1 MLEFTFYY
9 YPSFGGI
16 VVVFLQL
23 NSISQTYF
31 SKRSGTKAL
40 EDISL
45 SVREGEFISFLGP
58 SGCGKTTVLSII
70 AGLFPPT
77 EGSVTLNGQLIKGPH
92 PKIGYMLQQDYLFPW
107 KTVKENVLLGLKL
120 RDQLNEQ
127 HVSNTFSLLK
137 EVGLEGTLDMYPSQL
152 SGGMRQRVA
161 FVRTL
166 ATNPKILL
174 LDEPFSALD
183 YQTKLRLEDLV
194 SVTLTEH
201 NKTAILVTH
210 DISEAIAM
218 SERII
223 LFSKN
228 PGRIFRTF
236 KIPETLR
243 KLPPFAARQHPDFSL
258 MFQQI
263 WEELE
268 HIEQNDSE

>member
-1 MLEFTFYY
+1 
-9 YPSFGGI
+9 
-16 VVVFLQL
+16 VVFLQL
-23 NSISQTYF
+23 ESISQTYF
-31 SKRSGTKAL
+31 SKRSATTAL

-120 RDQLNEQ
+120 RDQLNEH

-137 EVGLEGTLDMYPSQL
+137 EIGLEGTFDMYPAQL

-166 ATNPKILL
+166 ATDPKILL

-183 YQTKLRLEDLV
+183 YQTKLKLEDLV
-194 SVTLTEH
+194 SMTLMDH
-201 NKTAILVTH
+201 GKTAILVTH
-210 DISEAIAM
+210 DIGEAIAM

-236 KIPETLR
+236 KIPETLK
-243 KLPPFAARQHPDFSL
+243 KLTPFEARQHPDFSF

-268 HIEQNDSE
+268 YIEQNDSG

>member
-1 MLEFTFYY
+1 MA
-9 YPSFGGI
+9 
-16 VVVFLQL
+16 FLQL
-23 NSISQTYF
+23 NCISQTYF
-31 SKRSGTKAL
+31 TKRSSTTAL

-45 SVREGEFISFLGP
+45 SVRKGEFISFLGP
-58 SGCGKTTVLSII
+58 SGCGKTTLLSIV

-77 EGSVTLNGQLIKGPH
+77 VGSVTLSGELLKGPH

-120 RDQLNEQ
+120 RDQQNER
-127 HVSNTFSLLK
+127 HISNTFSLLK
-137 EVGLEGTLDMYPSQL
+137 EVGLEGTLDMYPTQL

-166 ATNPKILL
+166 ATNPEILL

-183 YQTKLRLEDLV
+183 YQTKLKLEDLV
-194 SVTLTEH
+194 SITLKEH
-201 NKTAILVTH
+201 GKTAILVTH
-210 DISEAIAM
+210 DIGEAIAM
-218 SERII
+218 SDTII

-228 PGRIFRTF
+228 PGRIIRTF
-236 KIPETLR
+236 KTPETLKR
-243 KLPPFAARQHPDFSL
+243 LTPFEARHHPDYSM

-268 HIEQNDSE
+268 QIEQNASE

>member
-1 MLEFTFYY
+1 M
-9 YPSFGGI
+9 
-16 VVVFLQL
+16 VFLQL

-31 SKRSGTKAL
+31 SKRSATTAL

-77 EGSVTLNGQLIKGPH
+77 EGSVTLSDQLIKGPH

-183 YQTKLRLEDLV
+183 YQTKLKLEDLV

-243 KLPPFAARQHPDFSL
+243 KLTPFEARQHPDFSL

-268 HIEQNDSE
+268 HTEQNDSE